1 MILRKTGPVLAFTSA
16 RRVDGG
22 TGAINVLLSPI
33 SASSRTSP

>member
-22 TGAINVLLSPI
+22 TGAINVLIGSV
-33 SASSRTSP
+33 SSRPDGHF